1 MMSVHYGQKTI
12 EGFCLSFSKTVPETA
27 PFLRISVLNLTPF
40 LHFRQFLRF
49 DRAIFLVFSRKLH
62 ICSFRPFSI
71 PHFPDIIELQH
82 FVDITFP
89 PLRGDRIRSIGMDI
103 FSVFTLCGGL
113 AFFLYGMT
121 TMSKSLEKMAGGKLE
136 RILKRMTSN
145 PFKSLLLGAGITI
158 AIQSSSAMTVMLVGL
173 VNSGVMEL
181 GQTIGVIMGS
191 NIGTTLTAWILS
203 LTGIES
209 ESVFVNLLKP
219 ENFSPVIALAGI
231 ILIMASKKQR
241 RRDVGRI
248 MVGFSILMY
257 GMELMK
263 DAVSPLADMP
273 EFSSLLTAFNNP
285 LLGVLVGAVFT
296 GIIQSSA
303 ASVGILQALA
313 LTGSITYGMAIPII
327 MGQNIGTCVTAL
339 LSSIGVNRNAKRVA
353 VIHISFNVIGTAVCL
368 LLFYGGNMIFHFPFM
383 SAAVGAVGIALCHTI
398 FNVFTTIILLPFS
411 RQLEKLARRAIRSE
425 TQSEQFAFLD
435 PRLLRTPGVAVSEC
449 VSMTNR
455 MGALA
460 HENLMHAIAQFSG
473 YSESREAEIL
483 ANEDKLDIYEDRL
496 GSYLVEVSQHGVS
509 MSDIRTVSRLLHAI
523 GDFERIGDHALNLQ
537 ESAQELHEKGLSFSQ
552 PAQAELQVLLA
563 ALEDIMD
570 RAFSC
575 FDAASV
581 EQARG
586 VEPLEETIDRL
597 IEEIRMRHIRRLQSG
612 DCTMQ
617 LGFILNDL
625 LTNFERVSD
634 HCSNIALSV
643 IEERDSSV
651 DRHAYLNDLKEEGAF
666 TTSLNQAI
674 QSYQLPPEEAH
685 D

>member
-1 MMSVHYGQKTI
+1 
-12 EGFCLSFSKTVPETA
+12 
-27 PFLRISVLNLTPF
+27 
-40 LHFRQFLRF
+40 
-49 DRAIFLVFSRKLH
+49 
-62 ICSFRPFSI
+62 
-71 PHFPDIIELQH
+71 
-82 FVDITFP
+82 
-89 PLRGDRIRSIGMDI
+89 MDI

-136 RILKRMTSN
+136 RVLKRMTSN

-219 ENFSPVIALAGI
+219 ENFSPVIALVGI

-241 RRDVGRI
+241 RRDIGRI
-248 MVGFSILMY
+248 LVGFAILMY

-296 GIIQSSA
+296 GVIQSSA

-313 LTGSITYGMAIPII
+313 LTGSITYGMAVPII

-339 LSSIGVNRNAKRVA
+339 LSSIGVNRNAKRVS
-353 VIHISFNVIGTAVCL
+353 VIHISFNIIGTVAGL
-368 LLFYGGNMIFHFPFM
+368 LLFYGGNALFHFAFVN
-383 SAAVGAVGIALCHTI
+383 AAVGAVGIAFCHTV
-398 FNVFTTIILLPFS
+398 FNVFTTLLLLPFS
-411 RQLEKLARRAIRSE
+411 RQLEKLARKVVQNEDKA
-425 TQSEQFAFLD
+425 EQFAFLD
-435 PRLLRTPGVAVSEC
+435 PRLLRTPGVAISEC
-449 VSMTNR
+449 VNMTNA

-460 HENLMHAIAQFSG
+460 HQNLLYAIQQLSG
-473 YSESREAEIL
+473 YSEDRKAEII
-483 ANEDKLDIYEDRL
+483 ANEDKLDVYEDRL
-496 GSYLVEVSQHGVS
+496 GSYLVQISQHGVS
-509 MSDIRTVSRLLHAI
+509 MDDIRTVSRLLHAI

-537 ESAQELHEKGLSFSQ
+537 ESAQELHEKGLSFSES
-552 PAQAELQVLLA
+552 AHGELQVLLA
-563 ALEDIMD
+563 ALEDIMS

-581 EQARG
+581 EKARE

-643 IEERDSSV
+643 IEEKDSSV
-651 DRHAYLNDLKEEGAF
+651 DRHAYLNDLKDEGSF
-666 TTSLNQAI
+666 TSSLNQAI
-674 QSYQLPPEEAH
+674 QTYQLPQE
-685 D
+685 

>member
-1 MMSVHYGQKTI
+1 
-12 EGFCLSFSKTVPETA
+12 
-27 PFLRISVLNLTPF
+27 
-40 LHFRQFLRF
+40 
-49 DRAIFLVFSRKLH
+49 
-62 ICSFRPFSI
+62 
-71 PHFPDIIELQH
+71 
-82 FVDITFP
+82 
-89 PLRGDRIRSIGMDI
+89 MDI

-136 RILKRMTSN
+136 RVLKRMTSN

-219 ENFSPVIALAGI
+219 ENFSPVIALVGI

-241 RRDVGRI
+241 RRDIGRI
-248 MVGFSILMY
+248 LVGFAILMY

-296 GIIQSSA
+296 GVIQSSA

-339 LSSIGVNRNAKRVA
+339 LSSIGVNRNAKRVS
-353 VIHISFNVIGTAVCL
+353 VIHISFNIIGTVVGL
-368 LLFYGGNMIFHFPFM
+368 ILFYGGNALFHFAFM
-383 SAAVGAVGIALCHTI
+383 NTAVGAVGIAFCHTV
-398 FNVFTTIILLPFS
+398 FNVFTTLLLLPFS
-411 RQLEKLARRAIRSE
+411 RQLEKLARKLVQNEDKA
-425 TQSEQFAFLD
+425 EQFAFLD
-435 PRLLRTPGVAVSEC
+435 PRLLRTPGVAISEC
-449 VSMTNR
+449 VSMTNA

-460 HENLMHAIAQFSG
+460 HRNLLYAIEQFSG
-473 YSESREAEIL
+473 YSEAREAEII

-496 GSYLVEVSQHGVS
+496 GSYLVQISQHGVS
-509 MSDIRTVSRLLHAI
+509 MDDIRTVSRLLHAI

-537 ESAQELHEKGLSFSQ
+537 ESAQELHEKDLHFSES
-552 PAQAELQVLLA
+552 ARSELQVLLA

-570 RAFSC
+570 RTFSC
-575 FDAASV
+575 FDTASA
-581 EQARG
+581 EKARE

-617 LGFILNDL
+617 LGFVLNDL

-643 IEERDSSV
+643 IEEKDSSV
-651 DRHAYLNDLKEEGAF
+651 DRHAYLNVLKDEGSF
-666 TTSLNQAI
+666 TSSLNRAI
-674 QSYQLPPEEAH
+674 QTYQLPQE
-685 D
+685 

>member
-1 MMSVHYGQKTI
+1 
-12 EGFCLSFSKTVPETA
+12 
-27 PFLRISVLNLTPF
+27 
-40 LHFRQFLRF
+40 
-49 DRAIFLVFSRKLH
+49 
-62 ICSFRPFSI
+62 
-71 PHFPDIIELQH
+71 
-82 FVDITFP
+82 
-89 PLRGDRIRSIGMDI
+89 MDI
-103 FSVFTLCGGL
+103 FSLLTLCGGL
-113 AFFLYGMT
+113 AFFLFGMS

-136 RILKRMTSN
+136 RTLKNMTDK
-145 PFKSLLLGAGITI
+145 PLKSLLLGAGITI

-219 ENFSPVIALAGI
+219 ENFSPVIALVGI

-241 RRDVGRI
+241 RRDIGRI
-248 MVGFSILMY
+248 LVGFAILMY

-296 GIIQSSA
+296 GVIQSSA

-313 LTGSITYGMAIPII
+313 LTGSITYGMAVPII

-339 LSSIGVNRNAKRVA
+339 LSSIGVNRNAKRVS
-353 VIHISFNVIGTAVCL
+353 VIHISFNVIGTVVGL
-368 LLFYGGNMIFHFPFM
+368 ILFYGGNAIFHFAFM
-383 SAAVGAVGIALCHTI
+383 NTAVGAVGIAFCHTV
-398 FNVFTTIILLPFS
+398 FNVFTTLLLLPFS
-411 RQLEKLARRAIRSE
+411 RQLEKLARKLVQNEDKA
-425 TQSEQFAFLD
+425 EQFAFLD
-435 PRLLRTPGVAVSEC
+435 PRLLRTPGVAISEC
-449 VSMTNR
+449 VSMTNA

-460 HENLMHAIAQFSG
+460 HQNLLYAIEQFSG
-473 YSESREAEIL
+473 YSEDREAEII

-496 GSYLVEVSQHGVS
+496 GSYLVQISQHGVS
-509 MSDIRTVSRLLHAI
+509 MDDIRTVSRLLHAI

-537 ESAQELHEKGLSFSQ
+537 ESAQELHEKDLHFSES
-552 PAQAELQVLLA
+552 ARGELRVLLA

-570 RAFSC
+570 RTFSC

-581 EQARG
+581 EQARE

-617 LGFILNDL
+617 LGFVLNDL

-643 IEERDSSV
+643 IEEKDSSV
-651 DRHAYLNDLKEEGAF
+651 DRHAYLNVLKDEGSF
-666 TTSLNQAI
+666 TSSLNQAI
-674 QSYQLPPEEAH
+674 RTYQLPQE
-685 D
+685 